1 MLGQLAGMLS
11 SVCRHN
17 ARHTGQ
23 ESARQCPSKAN
34 DFSARFNRNGAT
46 PETTKQAAERNR
58 SSNVQR
64 FTNCLR
70 TVGNPYLGTSGLLVI
85 REEPTALRR
94 ATPECNSTR
103 CFADCRFEPAESAP
117 GNSPSRKLT
126 YYLRLF
132 CIRPVHALGRSA
144 STPSR

>member
-34 DFSARFNRNGAT
+34 DFSARFNRNSAT
-46 PETTKQAAERNR
+46 PETTKQAAERKR
-58 SSNVQR
+58 SSNAQR

-70 TVGNPYLGTSGLLVI
+70 TVGNPYLGITTELPVI
-85 REEPTALRR
+85 RPGSMLSAEITSYKPTSNEAALRR
-94 ATPECNSTR
+94 TLRVRRAEQGCLLVAVSCRVIGGPYDPTSQNDARRTR
-103 CFADCRFEPAESAP
+103 
-117 GNSPSRKLT
+117 
-126 YYLRLF
+126 
-132 CIRPVHALGRSA
+132 A
-144 STPSR
+144 S